1 MSARLG
7 SVMLLLT
14 LAALPAEKL
23 MATEQVPYQ
32 VEQVLGDQAE
42 IRRYDSVI
50 VAETIVD
57 GGDFRDAG
65 NAGFRR
71 LANYIFGGNQD
82 RQKIAMTAPVAMAPD
97 SRPYPEAADAISS
110 RPEGDGR
117 WRMSFYMPADSSM
130 ASLPR
135 PDDPRVELRS
145 IAPRR
150 VAAIRFSGR
159 GTEAQFAKAES
170 KLRRQLETAGIATAG
185 DPWTARYNAPW
196 VLPPFRRNEVL
207 IELAPE

>member
-1 MSARLG
+1 MNARLG
-7 SVMLLLT
+7 SLMLLLS
-14 LAALPAEKL
+14 LSALPAENT

-32 VEQVLGDQAE
+32 VEQTLADQAE
-42 IRRYDSVI
+42 VRRYDSVI

-57 GGDFRDAG
+57 EGDFRDAG

-82 RQKIAMTAPVAMAPD
+82 RQKIAMTAPVAMAPELAT
-97 SRPYPEAADAISS
+97 YPSAADRISS
-110 RPEGDGR
+110 GPHGEGR
-117 WRMSFYMPADSSM
+117 WRMSFYMPADSQL
-130 ASLPR
+130 ATLPR
-135 PDDPRVELRS
+135 PTDPRVELRS
-145 IAPRR
+145 VAPRR

-159 GTEAQFAKAES
+159 GTPAQFARAES
-170 KLRRQLETAGIATAG
+170 SLKQLLTAAG
-185 DPWTARYNAPW
+185 LSTQGMPWTARYNAPW